1 MSNYNNES
9 THYSYSD
16 QLNEDDYQDISQ
28 FTISQIFQKHI
39 DTFPFDIA
47 TNSTTVVDNNIEDK
61 LLSLENLLNNITTK
75 MNKYDEC
82 ESFIMKY
89 S

>member
-1 MSNYNNES
+1 MSNYNPES
-9 THYSYSD
+9 TNYSYSD
-16 QLNEDDYQDISQ
+16 QLNEDAYQDITQ
-28 FTISQIFQKHI
+28 LTISQIYQKHI
-39 DTFPFDIA
+39 DTFPFDIP
-47 TNSTTVVDNNIEDK
+47 TNSTTVTDNNMEDK

-82 ESFIMKY
+82 ESFILKY